1 MNTPA
6 ATRTDLLLL
15 GLLLDRPMHGYDL
28 YQMIKHEGIDE
39 WFSISAAGVYY
50 SLRKLRDQGL
60 VVESRQRR
68 GGSASK
74 SIYRLTGDGRAAFVG
89 AMEVELSS
97 QEESCLDYD
106 LPIYLLNKLPV
117 ERALQPLQRR
127 EAWLAEKV
135 ERARAAVAAQEAR
148 GSSSLKLAI
157 LDHRRRFLEMEK
169 AWLAEVAATIRE
181 ESKVHA
187 RPGASHHGLMVLDGD
202 LRSFHLPDLLY
213 LIISGRHSGTL
224 RVTDGAESRTLVFAE
239 GKLECA
245 SCQGQGAPSAV
256 TPSCEEVMAGL
267 CDVFRWQQGH
277 FTLDQ
282 GGEPEEGCV
291 RLNCS
296 VEELILRGCRKVD
309 SWNIIQQLV
318 PSNEI
323 IFEMGPNGQR
333 LTEMAPTPIEERVVA
348 AVDGVKDVAAIAREL
363 DLTLFEASRV
373 FYCLTAIGVLQT
385 ADLDKILLR
394 RAFREITELMCQS
407 TVPWRSSP
415 EDLACEQE
423 VNERTEALP
432 VSLVNGRIQDR
443 GDRQMETDE
452 LKDIYARFLAEQF
465 SVVSRRFGRTNAQ
478 RSFERTLRQLAP
490 ELQAVAKR
498 HGLDRVSRN

>member
-1 MNTPA
+1 MNTPV
-6 ATRTDLLLL
+6 ATKTDLLLL

-28 YQMIKHEGIDE
+28 YQMIQHEGIDG

-74 SIYRLTGDGRAAFVG
+74 SIYRLTANGRAAFVE
-89 AMEVELSS
+89 AMEAELSS
-97 QEESCLDYD
+97 QEGSCLDYD

-117 ERALQPLQRR
+117 ERALPPLARR
-127 EAWLAEKV
+127 EAFLVQQLEK
-135 ERARAAVAAQEAR
+135 AQAALTVQGGR
-148 GSSSLKLAI
+148 DGSPLKLAI
-157 LDHRRRFLEMEK
+157 LNHKVRFLEMEK
-169 AWLAEVAATIRE
+169 AWLADVIATIRE
-181 ESKVHA
+181 ESEAESSGDGHQ
-187 RPGASHHGLMVLDGD
+187 GLMVLNGD

-224 RVTDGAESRTLVFAE
+224 RVTDGAEARMLFFAE

-245 SCQGQGAPSAV
+245 SCHHRGAPPAATSC
-256 TPSCEEVMAGL
+256 CEEVLAGL
-267 CDVFRWQQGH
+267 CDVFRWQQGR
-277 FTLDQ
+277 FTFDQ
-282 GGEPEEGCV
+282 GEEPGTGCV
-291 RLNCS
+291 PLNCS

-309 SWNIIQQLV
+309 SWDIIQQLV
-318 PSNEI
+318 PSDEI
-323 IFEMGPNGQR
+323 IFEVGANVQH
-333 LTEMAPTPIEERVVA
+333 LAEMAPTQTEERVVA

-363 DLTLFEASRV
+363 DLTLFEASRA

-394 RAFREITELMCQS
+394 RVFREITELMCQS

-415 EDLACEQE
+415 DDRACEQE
-423 VNERTEALP
+423 VNERTRSLP
-432 VSLVNGRIQDR
+432 ILLVDGRIQDQV
-443 GDRQMETDE
+443 DRQMETEE
-452 LKDIYARFLAEQF
+452 LKEMYTRFLREQF
-465 SVVSRRFGRTNAQ
+465 AVVSRRFGRNNAQ
-478 RSFERTLRQLAP
+478 QSFERTLRQLAP

-498 HGLDRVSRN
+498 HGLDKVSRN

>member
-6 ATRTDLLLL
+6 ATKTDLLLL

-28 YQMIKHEGIDE
+28 YQMIQHEGIDG

-74 SIYRLTGDGRAAFVG
+74 SIYRLTANGRAAFMD
-89 AMEVELSS
+89 AMEAELSS
-97 QEESCLDYD
+97 EEESCLAYD
-106 LPIYLLNKLPV
+106 LPIFLLNKLPV
-117 ERALQPLQRR
+117 DRALPLLARR
-127 EAWLAEKV
+127 EAFLAEQAEKV
-135 ERARAAVAAQEAR
+135 QTAIAAQKGR

-157 LDHRRRFLEMEK
+157 LDHKRRFLEMERE
-169 AWLAEVAATIRE
+169 WLAEVTNTIRQ
-181 ESKVHA
+181 ESEAHA
-187 RPGASHHGLMVLDGD
+187 SGDDHHGLMVLNGN

-213 LIISGRHSGTL
+213 LIISGQHSGTL
-224 RVTDGAESRTLVFAE
+224 RVTDGAEARTLLFAE

-245 SCQGQGAPSAV
+245 SCHRRGA
-256 TPSCEEVMAGL
+256 TPAATLSCEEVLAGL
-267 CDVFRWQQGH
+267 CDVFRWQQGR
-277 FTLDQ
+277 FTFDQ
-282 GGEPEEGCV
+282 GAEPEVECV
-291 RLNCS
+291 PVQCS

-318 PSNEI
+318 PSDEI
-323 IFEMGPNGQR
+323 IFEVGPNVQR
-333 LTEMAPTPIEERVVA
+333 LAQMAPTQIEERVVA
-348 AVDGVKDVAAIAREL
+348 AVDGVKNVASIAREL

-394 RAFREITELMCQS
+394 RAFREITELMCKS
-407 TVPWRSSP
+407 TQPWHSSQ
-415 EDLACEQE
+415 DLFTCEQE
-423 VNERTEALP
+423 VNERTEAMP
-432 VSLVNGRIQDR
+432 ISLVDGRIQDQV
-443 GDRQMETDE
+443 DRQMETDE
-452 LKDIYARFLAEQF
+452 LKDMYTRFLVEQF
-465 SVVSRRFGRTNAQ
+465 AVVSHRYGRTNAQ
-478 RSFERTLRQLAP
+478 QSFEQALRQLAP

>member
-6 ATRTDLLLL
+6 ATKTDLLLL

-28 YQMIKHEGIDE
+28 YQMIQHEGIDG

-74 SIYRLTGDGRAAFVG
+74 SIYRLTGNGRTAFVD
-89 AMEVELSS
+89 AMEAELSS

-117 ERALQPLQRR
+117 ERALPPLARR
-127 EAWLAEKV
+127 EAFLAEQAEKV
-135 ERARAAVAAQEAR
+135 QAAIVAQQGR
-148 GSSSLKLAI
+148 GSSSLKLSI
-157 LDHRRRFLEMEK
+157 LDHKRRFLEMER
-169 AWLAEVAATIRE
+169 AWLADVTATIRK
-181 ESKVHA
+181 ESEAHKSGDGHQ
-187 RPGASHHGLMVLDGD
+187 GLMVLDGD

-224 RVTDGAESRTLVFAE
+224 RVTDGAEARTLVFAE

-245 SCQGQGAPSAV
+245 SCHRRDALPAA
-256 TPSCEEVMAGL
+256 TASCEEVLTGL
-267 CDVFRWQQGH
+267 CDVFRWRQGR
-277 FTLDQ
+277 FTFDQ
-282 GGEPEEGCV
+282 SGEPEAGCV
-291 RLNCS
+291 PVQCS

-318 PSNEI
+318 PSDEI
-323 IFEMGPNGQR
+323 IFEVGPNVQR
-333 LTEMAPTPIEERVVA
+333 LEQMAPTPTEERVVA
-348 AVDGVKDVAAIAREL
+348 AVDGVKNVAAIAREL

-394 RAFREITELMCQS
+394 RAFREITELMCKS
-407 TVPWRSSP
+407 TQPWRSSQ
-415 EDLACEQE
+415 DVFTCEQE
-423 VNERTEALP
+423 VNERTQALP
-432 VSLVNGRIQDR
+432 ISLLDGRIQDQV
-443 GDRQMETDE
+443 DRQMETDE
-452 LKDIYARFLAEQF
+452 LKEMYTRFLAEQF
-465 SVVSRRFGRTNAQ
+465 AVVSHRYGRTNAQ
-478 RSFERTLRQLAP
+478 QSFEQSLRQLAP
-490 ELQAVAKR
+490 ELQTVAKR
-498 HGLDRVSRN
+498 HGLDRVSKN